1 MTKAIIKEMNQMLK
15 KKVFHPVYLKDMS
28 RDQIRNIICCSMFL
42 KEKYRPDG
50 SFEKVKARLVAGG
63 HQQDKTVYAD
73 TILPPCVHDRYH
85 RCWGKWRSC

>member
-1 MTKAIIKEMNQMLK
+1 MSKLGDLVTKAIIKEMNQMLK

-63 HQQDKTVYAD
+63 HQCTR
-73 TILPPCVHDRYH
+73 TRY
-85 RCWGKWRSC
+85 CPLQWRPLQCS